1 MLEHYL
7 SKRFYFLTDSRPV
20 YKTVQKESTF
30 FLGLSFLRVW
40 PDFPASDFK
49 FILAFRNPPTAD
61 KIGFELGLFW
71 VCFGFVFLGLK
82 VVSFS

>member
-1 MLEHYL
+1 MLEHCSL
-7 SKRFYFLTDSRPV
+7 NKFYFLTYSQPV

-61 KIGFELGLFW
+61 KIGFVLGLF
-71 VCFGFVFLGLK
+71 FLGRK
-82 VVSFS
+82 AVSFS